1 MNFNKIIVKLSNG
14 SQALEISRDELDCYT
29 YGPIVYK
36 RPINVPKKISFR
48 NSFFTSI

>member
-1 MNFNKIIVKLSNG
+1 MNFNKIIVKLLNG
-14 SQALEISRDELDCYT
+14 SQALDISRNELDGYT

-36 RPINVPKKISFR
+36 RPINAPQKISFR